1 VKTVPD
7 AGYLATEGV
16 TDPRDPA
23 IAKPVE
29 IEEPLRKSLK

>member
-7 AGYLATEGV
+7 AGYLATKGV

-29 IEEPLRKSLK
+29 IEEPLRNCVK